1 MFAASGGSQH
11 TVLSLSDIQ
20 FSYPVGGFSIA
31 VPRLQIAAGESLAV
45 IGPSGSG
52 KTTLLNLIAGILQP
66 DAGKVSFDGRELGLL
81 DDRALRNLRLTRF
94 GLIFQ
99 EFELLEYLDVLDN
112 VLLAYRAGAGAEL
125 RLTAAVR
132 RLAGEL
138 LEQVGLVAKRKRY
151 PQDLSQ
157 GERQRVALCR
167 ALLTQPSLILADE
180 PTGNLDP
187 ANKDVAMDF
196 LFDFVR
202 EHDAALITVTHD
214 HQLIERFDRVI
225 DFQEFIPQAEVAA

>member
-1 MFAASGGSQH
+1 VLVASGDSPH
-11 TVLSLSDIQ
+11 TVLSLSNIQ
-20 FSYPVGGFSIA
+20 FSYPVGGFSLA
-31 VPRLQIAAGESLAV
+31 VPQLQVTAGESLAV

-66 DAGKVSFDGRELGLL
+66 DAGKVSLDGRELGLL

-112 VLLAYRAGAGAEL
+112 VLLPYRVGAEL
-125 RLTAAVR
+125 QLTAEVR
-132 RLAGEL
+132 RLACQL
-138 LEQVGLVAKRKRY
+138 LEQVGLAAKQKRY

-167 ALLTQPSLILADE
+167 ALLTRPALILADE

-187 ANKDVAMDF
+187 ANKNVAMDF
-196 LFDFVR
+196 LFDYVR